1 MFYYTIYIYIYIY
14 YCYEL
19 KKTVIKAKK
28 TNKKKVALNTTIPY
42 SQS

>member
-1 MFYYTIYIYIYIY
+1 MLYYTIHIY
-14 YCYEL
+14 YYHKL

-28 TNKKKVALNTTIPY
+28 KKLALNTTIPY